1 MFQWQ
6 LQKESENVC
15 RTLEVAQAE
24 ASAPASLR
32 VAWESLPKT
41 IGIDTPLRSPKKLV
55 MVAACEAG
63 TRGLG
68 VAWEATSSC
77 RCYWTIGIWLPV
89 YKSPSLKPK

>member
-6 LQKESENVC
+6 LRKESENVC

-32 VAWESLPKT
+32 VAWESLPQT
-41 IGIDTPLRSPKKLV
+41 VGIDTPLRSPKKLV
-55 MVAACEAG
+55 TVAACEAG

-68 VAWEATSSC
+68 VAWEVTSSC
-77 RCYWTIGIWLPV
+77 LCY
-89 YKSPSLKPK
+89 